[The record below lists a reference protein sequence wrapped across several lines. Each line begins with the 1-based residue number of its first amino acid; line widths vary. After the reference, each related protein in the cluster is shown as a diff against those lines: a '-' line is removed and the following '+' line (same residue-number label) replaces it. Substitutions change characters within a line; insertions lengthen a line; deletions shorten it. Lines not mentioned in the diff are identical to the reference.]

1 MRIVIVT
8 GMSGAGKT
16 VAIRCLEDLGFYCV
30 DNMPPILVSS
40 FAQMC
45 YNSQGKLQKL
55 ALVVDA
61 RGKDMFSELVG
72 ELRKL
77 DDEGIDHE
85 ILFLD
90 SSDKAI
96 ITRYKQTRRLHPSS
110 VNGSIEDGIAKERS
124 LLSDVKKL
132 ANYVIDTSVMQR
144 EHLNK
149 NIRALF
155 ADDGKSGQMV
165 INIVSFG
172 FKYGLPLDC
181 DLVFDVRFLP
191 NPFYVEEIRALTG
204 LTKEIRD
211 YVMEHEQSVEFIE
224 KLSDMLLY
232 LIPHYIEE
240 GKGNLVIGIGCTG
253 GKHRSVVVSEKM
265 RNVISE
271 KGYNCVINHRDINLS

>member
-30 DNMPPILVSS
+30 DNMPPVLVSS

-45 YNSQGKLQKL
+45 YNSQGKLQKV

-61 RGKDMFSELVG
+61 RGRDMFSELVG
-72 ELRKL
+72 EIRKL
-77 DDEGIDHE
+77 DDEGIEHE
-85 ILFLD
+85 ILFLEA
-90 SSDKAI
+90 SNKAI
-96 ITRYKQTRRLHPSS
+96 ITRYKQTRRVHPSS
-110 VNGSIEDGIAKERS
+110 DNGAIEDGIETERR
-124 LLSDVKKL
+124 LLSDVKSL
-132 ANYVIDTSVMQR
+132 ANYVIDTSAMQR
-144 EHLNK
+144 EHLSK
-149 NIRALF
+149 NIKALF
-155 ADDGKSGQMV
+155 SDDKESGQMI
-165 INIVSFG
+165 INVVSFG

-211 YVMEHEQSVEFIE
+211 YVLGWEQSVEFIN

-253 GKHRSVVVSEKM
+253 GKHRSVVVSEK
-265 RNVISE
+265 IHALLLE
-271 KGYNCVINHRDINLS
+271 KDYNCVINHRDINLS

>member
-1 MRIVIVT
+1 MRLVIVT

-16 VAIRCLEDLGFYCV
+16 VAIRCLEDMGFYCV
-30 DNMPPILVSS
+30 DNMPAVLVSS

-77 DDEGIDHE
+77 DDEGIEHE
-85 ILFLD
+85 ILFLEA
-90 SSDKAI
+90 SNKSI
-96 ITRYKQTRRLHPSS
+96 ITRYKQTRRAHPSS
-110 VNGSIEDGIAKERS
+110 GNGSIESGIETERE
-124 LLSDVKKL
+124 LLSDVKKI
-132 ANYVIDTSVMQR
+132 ADYVIDTSVMQR

-149 NIRALF
+149 NIKALF
-155 ADDGKSGQMV
+155 ADESQGGQMV
-165 INIVSFG
+165 INVVSFG

-211 YVMEHEQSVEFIE
+211 YVLSHEQSVEFIE

-253 GKHRSVVVSEKM
+253 GKHRSVVVSEKI

-271 KGYNCVINHRDINLS
+271 NGYSCVINHRDINLS